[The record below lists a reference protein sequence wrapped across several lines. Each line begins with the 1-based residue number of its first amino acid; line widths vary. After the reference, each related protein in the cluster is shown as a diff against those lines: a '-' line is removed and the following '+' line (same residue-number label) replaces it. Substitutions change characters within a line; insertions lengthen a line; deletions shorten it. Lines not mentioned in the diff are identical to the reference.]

1 MLNLI
6 RRFAQWP
13 LPRPNNKLVA
23 TWSQFRFENDSVYDE
38 VTDSEMTL
46 FGAATVSD
54 GMLRVS
60 SANAANYAEFNH
72 VAFDDNEDF
81 YIRITFSSNVPA
93 SNWVN
98 QPIIG
103 WWSTG
108 GVNTSSWLL
117 LHNGPVI
124 SDASK
129 RNFLAFNFKDS
140 AGTPYVLHSA
150 TAITYSEMHTVE
162 VVRKGGTITLYVDG
176 VVGDSVYA
184 PLGNPKLNYPKMR
197 LYRFDTSHSLQQGG
211 GRRDDIQI
219 IKGAFDF
226 TPGIKP
232 ALSKYVRPEYSVD
245 DADAMILQLGFR
257 RGSKLCE
264 INDTPVTLNGTATIS
279 KDARLNLTNVS
290 TSYAQIPIPYFGAG
304 DFTIEFMCNISG
316 LSANGVRIGH
326 WTSVGGGVDAIYGL
340 VINPARR
347 ISFAIQ
353 RTDATSDF
361 ENMTSGDGVFVLNKD
376 THIVVERVN
385 GVCTIYVDG
394 QTVASATLA
403 VPIRSQASFRTNGF
417 SGSDACAGRMWNI
430 RIADKALY
438 RLGEAL

>member
-6 RRFAQWP
+6 RQFAQWP

-23 TWSQFRFENDSVYDE
+23 TWRQFRFENDSVYDE

-60 SANAANYAEFNH
+60 AASTSNYAEFNH
-72 VAFDDNEDF
+72 VTFDANEDF
-81 YIRITFSSNVPA
+81 YIRATFSSNTPSGSWINQA
-93 SNWVN
+93 ILGQWSVN
-98 QPIIG
+98 A
-103 WWSTG
+103 
-108 GVNTSSWLL
+108 GVSSWLVT
-117 LHNGPVI
+117 HTGPGN
-124 SDASK
+124 SNAAR
-129 RNFLAFNFKDS
+129 RNKITFIFKDAESVVYIASS
-140 AGTPYVLHSA
+140 AQEVSYGEL
-150 TAITYSEMHTVE
+150 HTVE
-162 VVRKGGTITLYVDG
+162 VVRKAGTITVYVDG
-176 VVGDSVYA
+176 VAGESVYA
-184 PLGNPKLNYPKMR
+184 PLGNPIYNYPKNR
-197 LYRFDTSHSLQQGG
+197 VFRFASTNTYEQGG

-304 DFTIEFMCNISG
+304 DFTIEFMCNISE